1 MSKLLISVFFFVLY
15 IHVHTFC
22 THLWQSSMC
31 VFPIFTTRATSLVL
45 LTWAQWSLG
54 NQNILYFGTRIVVPV
69 MATRMTCPVAHWIRH
84 WFILLSSYITIIPHI
99 NKRPVGLL
107 SFAPFGPFWVR
118 GEDSGQCL
126 GSNWCFWR
134 CGKNDEAIHRG
145 KWLQLLTH
153 LPLEKSRHFGDNIL
167 WCILVNEKYHI
178 LVKSYSELEESLD
191 FLIVSCFN
199 VSIFLIKE
207 FATLVRPCF
216 E

>member
-1 MSKLLISVFFFVLY
+1 MSILKFAWRVSDN
-15 IHVHTFC
+15 
-22 THLWQSSMC
+22 Q
-31 VFPIFTTRATSLVL
+31 VL
-45 LTWAQWSLG
+45 LRSDAFLNSYGGWHAITLQWCFHS
-54 NQNILYFGTRIVVPV
+54 
-69 MATRMTCPVAHWIRH
+69 
-84 WFILLSSYITIIPHI
+84 

-153 LPLEKSRHFGDNIL
+153 LPVEKSRHFGDNIL

-178 LVKSYSELEESLD
+178 LIKSYSELEESLD

>member
-1 MSKLLISVFFFVLY
+1 MCINNPHADRGWLTAGEIHYSGLTRDWIQHEFQILWLSFQWRVFFFFFFTANL
-15 IHVHTFC
+15 IHF
-22 THLWQSSMC
+22 S
-31 VFPIFTTRATSLVL
+31 
-45 LTWAQWSLG
+45 WSL
-54 NQNILYFGTRIVVPV
+54 
-69 MATRMTCPVAHWIRH
+69 
-84 WFILLSSYITIIPHI
+84 

-167 WCILVNEKYHI
+167 WCILVNEKHHI
-178 LVKSYSELEESLD
+178 LIKSYSELEESLD

-207 FATLVRPCF
+207 FATLARPCF

>member
-1 MSKLLISVFFFVLY
+1 MCLQWRYCHLALCHEYNISYSNQQDTQSLQFQTFFLCY
-15 IHVHTFC
+15 
-22 THLWQSSMC
+22 Q
-31 VFPIFTTRATSLVL
+31 
-45 LTWAQWSLG
+45 
-54 NQNILYFGTRIVVPV
+54 
-69 MATRMTCPVAHWIRH
+69 
-84 WFILLSSYITIIPHI
+84 

-153 LPLEKSRHFGDNIL
+153 LPLEKSHHFGDNIL

-178 LVKSYSELEESLD
+178 LIKSYSELEESLD

>member
-1 MSKLLISVFFFVLY
+1 MSQELSGDKSTLVQVMAWCCQATS
-15 IHVHTFC
+15 H
-22 THLWQSSMC
+22 HLSQSS
-31 VFPIFTTRATSLVL
+31 PRSL
-45 LTWAQWSLG
+45 WPLG
-54 NQNILYFGTRIVVPV
+54 PNEL
-69 MATRMTCPVAHWIRH
+69 IR
-84 WFILLSSYITIIPHI
+84 FFSPHI
-99 NKRPVGLL
+99 YISLILSTNKRPVGLL

-178 LVKSYSELEESLD
+178 LIKSYSELEESLD

>member
-1 MSKLLISVFFFVLY
+1 MWNYSFATCERRACR
-15 IHVHTFC
+15 HVH
-22 THLWQSSMC
+22 
-31 VFPIFTTRATSLVL
+31 FTITNRAV
-45 LTWAQWSLG
+45 
-54 NQNILYFGTRIVVPV
+54 NHV
-69 MATRMTCPVAHWIRH
+69 TCLCR
-84 WFILLSSYITIIPHI
+84 YQPHGF

-178 LVKSYSELEESLD
+178 LIKSYSELEESLD

>member
-1 MSKLLISVFFFVLY
+1 
-15 IHVHTFC
+15 
-22 THLWQSSMC
+22 MC
-31 VFPIFTTRATSLVL
+31 SNTSLQTYFKQWL
-45 LTWAQWSLG
+45 GAISWQRYLTPYSSARSQWING
-54 NQNILYFGTRIVVPV
+54 
-69 MATRMTCPVAHWIRH
+69 
-84 WFILLSSYITIIPHI
+84 ITVYL

-178 LVKSYSELEESLD
+178 LIKSYSELEESLD